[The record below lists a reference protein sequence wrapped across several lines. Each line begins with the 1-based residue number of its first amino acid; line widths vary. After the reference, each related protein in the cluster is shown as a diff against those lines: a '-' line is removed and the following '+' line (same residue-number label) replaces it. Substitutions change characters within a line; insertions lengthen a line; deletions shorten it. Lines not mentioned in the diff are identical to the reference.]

1 MTDMDGNPPHR
12 RPPRKGQFQPGKSGN
27 PRGRPKGAKNV
38 RTLVEEQLA
47 VKVTVVENG
56 RSREISKREVMVLQ
70 LVNKAT
76 TGDLKSIAAV
86 LDMTRDHDEDLP
98 NAGLSVLARAEDSAV
113 MDAIIARIRVPATPD
128 YESADPGERAPDD
141 PSTGDA
147 GSIDDDPS
155 STGDA

>member
-1 MTDMDGNPPHR
+1 MTDMDGNRPHR

-76 TGDLKSIAAV
+76 TGDLKSIATV
-86 LDMTRDHDEDLP
+86 LDMTRDHVEGLP
-98 NAGLSVLARAEDSAV
+98 NAGLSVFARAEDSAV
-113 MDAIIARIRVPATPD
+113 MDAIIARIRAAGTPD
-128 YESADPGERAPDD
+128 YESADPSERAPDD